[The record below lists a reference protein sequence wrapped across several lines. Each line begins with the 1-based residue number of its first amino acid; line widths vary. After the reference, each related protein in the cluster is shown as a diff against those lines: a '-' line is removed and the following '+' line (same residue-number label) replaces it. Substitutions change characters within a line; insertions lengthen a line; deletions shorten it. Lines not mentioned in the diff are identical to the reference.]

1 MSKEERSNDYLEKE
15 GLGRLM
21 LKYSVPC
28 IISLLVG
35 ALYNIVDQLYI
46 ANADYLGSYGNS
58 ANSVVFPMTV
68 IALAIAVMIG
78 DGCCAF
84 MSMKLGA
91 RDNKSAAASVGS
103 AVTLVVAS
111 SIVLT
116 AIYFIFSEQLIT
128 LFGGRVN
135 DKTFEL
141 AKEYFFW
148 ITVGIPFY
156 MFGQALNAVIRSDG
170 SPNYAMAT
178 LLSGAVTNIILDY
191 VFIYPLEM
199 GMKGAALATIIG
211 QIIAAILSLIYLF
224 RMKTVRLDRNCLIPK
239 LNVVKRMIPLGI
251 TSFLAQISMVF
262 SMAAVNNMIAAYVGD
277 IVNYGTAEIALDE
290 LTQIPTAVV
299 GIAMKFFQVIISVS
313 IGMAA
318 GCIPVVGYN
327 MGAGRYDRVKGLL
340 TRLILSELAIG
351 IVCTL
356 ICELFPTQLI
366 GLFGSSG
373 ESEYYINFGI
383 RCLRVFLSCVFLSCV
398 NKGVTIYMQ
407 AMGKAW
413 QSTALSMLREVVLGA
428 GLPLVLPLFLG
439 LEGILYFMPAA
450 DVITFVISVFVIIGL
465 YRELG
470 KSEKKTAAAAESA
483 E

>member
-1 MSKEERSNDYLEKE
+1 MSKEEMSNDYLEKE

-84 MSMKLGA
+84 MSMRLGA

-178 LLSGAVTNIILDY
+178 LLSGAVINVILDY
-191 VFIYPLEM
+191 IFIYPLEL

-211 QIIAAILSLIYLF
+211 QIVAAILALIYLF
-224 RMKTVRLDRNCLIPK
+224 RMKNVK
-239 LNVVKRMIPLGI
+239 LKAHDLVPNLSVTKRMIPLGL
-251 TSFLAQISMVF
+251 TSFLAQISMVI
-262 SMAAVNNMIAAYVGD
+262 SLAAVYNMVAKYVGD
-277 IVNYGTAEIALDE
+277 IVNYGTEDIPLDE
-290 LTQIPTAVV
+290 LTQIPTAIV
-299 GIAMKFFQVIISVS
+299 GIGMKFFQMIISVS

-327 MGAGRYDRVKGLL
+327 MGAGRNDRVKGLL
-340 TRLILSELAIG
+340 TRMLIAELIFGVIATI
-351 IVCTL
+351 
-356 ICELFPTQLI
+356 ICEVFPSQLI

-383 RCLRVFLSCVFLSCV
+383 DCIRIFLSFIFLACV

-407 AMGKAW
+407 AMGKA
-413 QSTALSMLREVVLGA
+413 
-428 GLPLVLPLFLG
+428 F
-439 LEGILYFMPAA
+439 I
-450 DVITFVISVFVIIGL
+450 
-465 YRELG
+465 
-470 KSEKKTAAAAESA
+470 
-483 E
+483 

>member
-1 MSKEERSNDYLEKE
+1 MCRYA
-15 GLGRLM
+15 
-21 LKYSVPC
+21 VPC
-28 IISLLVG
+28 IISLIVG
-35 ALYNIVDQLYI
+35 ALYNIVDQLFI

-91 RDNKSAAASVGS
+91 KDHKSAAASVGS
-103 AVTLVVAS
+103 SVTLVVAA

-116 AIYFIFSEQLIT
+116 VIYLVFSDSLIT
-128 LFGGRVN
+128 IFGGRVN
-135 DKTFEL
+135 DKTFEF

-178 LLSGAVTNIILDY
+178 LLSGAVTNVILDY
-191 VFIYPLEM
+191 VFIYPLHL
-199 GMKGAALATIIG
+199 GMMGAALATIIG
-211 QIIAAILSLIYLF
+211 QIIAAILALIYLF
-224 RMKTVRLDRNCLIPK
+224 RMKSVKLEKERLIPK
-239 LNVVKRMIPLGI
+239 SDVVKKIIPLGA

-290 LTQIPTAVV
+290 LTQVPTAVV
-299 GIAMKFFQVIISVS
+299 GIAMKFFQVIISVA

-327 MGAGRYDRVKGLL
+327 IGAGRNDRVKGLL
-340 TRLILSELAIG
+340 TRLLASELAIG
-351 IVCTL
+351 IVATL
-356 ICELFPTQLI
+356 ICEIFPSQLI
-366 GLFGSSG
+366 WLFGSSG

-383 RCLRVFLSCVFLSCV
+383 VCVRVFLSCVFLSCV

-413 QSTALSMLREVVLGA
+413 QSTVLSMLREVVFGA
-428 GLPLVLPLFLG
+428 GLPLLLPQFFG

-450 DVITFVISVFVIIGL
+450 DIITFVISIFVIISL
-465 YRELG
+465 YRELSRG
-470 KSEKKTAAAAESA
+470 RSTAEIKA
-483 E
+483 